1 MTILAVDMESVPD
14 MLAALDQ
21 LAARVAHLSTSG
33 REPSPLGPEEAAY
46 HAELPRGST
55 VEFADELWELAQ
67 GDRAMVAIQALV
79 WISEDHV
86 AFTFNDI
93 IDVLDLPVEVVRAR
107 MRQLERLEK
116 RLGARLL
123 GSHWIDCEE
132 CNNFTMHPVVRNRL
146 ASLLLDAGTSD

>member
-21 LAARVAHLSTSG
+21 IAARVTHLSTSG
-33 REPSPLGPEEAAY
+33 GAASPLAPEEAAY

-55 VEFADELWELAQ
+55 VEFADELWKLAQ
-67 GDRAMVAIQALV
+67 GDRAMVAISALV
-79 WISEDHV
+79 WISEDHF
-86 AFTFNDI
+86 AFTFADI
-93 IDVLDLPVEVVRAR
+93 IGVLDLPVEVVRAR

-132 CNNFTMHPVVRNRL
+132 RNSYTMHPAVRNRL
-146 ASLLLDAGTSD
+146 ASLLLDAGMSD

>member
-21 LAARVAHLSTSG
+21 LAARVAYLSTSG
-33 REPSPLGPEEAAY
+33 RAPLRPEETAY

-55 VEFADELWELAQ
+55 VKFADELWELAQ
-67 GDRAMVAIQALV
+67 GDRAMVAISVLV
-79 WISEDHV
+79 WISEDQY
-86 AFTFNDI
+86 AFTFDDI
-93 IDVLDLPVEVVRAR
+93 IDVLDLPVEAVRTR
-107 MRQLERLEK
+107 MRQLERIEK

-132 CNNFTMHPVVRNRL
+132 RNYYSMHPAVRNRL
-146 ASLLLDAGTSD
+146 ASLLLGAEMSK